1 MLKYYLTCLY
11 PAIHGKVD
19 IHPYFCEL
27 SMSHTCQPPDN
38 KKNAPLEKP
47 SDGQTQPPA
56 KAEEKTA
63 VSQSKQDVASKLQE
77 PEKKETAP
85 VKQPELPFNPP
96 PGANQGV
103 PIKPPAGQHQIGA
116 ILEPALWLIGI
127 LAVGAILIAWLKKT
141 REKQA
146 GPVALTAHDQ
156 LTSFRQAVEE
166 GEMTDEEF
174 KKVKALL
181 AEKIRKP
188 VIPITTDPKPA
199 QETEHPRQEPSP

>member
-1 MLKYYLTCLY
+1 
-11 PAIHGKVD
+11 
-19 IHPYFCEL
+19 
-27 SMSHTCQPPDN
+27 MSHTCQPPDN
-38 KKNAPLEKP
+38 KKNPPLEKP
-47 SDGQTQPPA
+47 SDGKRLPA
-56 KAEEKTA
+56 AKVEEKTT
-63 VSQSKQDVASKLQE
+63 VSQDKEDAAANRLE

-85 VKQPELPFNPP
+85 AKQPELPFNPP

-103 PIKPPAGQHQIGA
+103 PLKPPAGQHQIGA

-127 LAVGAILIAWLKKT
+127 LAIGAILIAWLKKS

-146 GPVALTAHDQ
+146 GTIALTAHDQ

-166 GEMTDEEF
+166 GEMTDDEF

-188 VIPITTDPKPA
+188 VKPVTTEPEEVKKE
-199 QETEHPRQEPSP
+199 ETPTQDSSP